1 MGKNMKQR
9 LITAAFGFAVLIPVL
24 LFSDTIVLP
33 IALALF
39 SALGVWEML
48 GCVGLRD
55 RLGLLIPSLIVAAV
69 IPFAA
74 RYITLSVGKI
84 SYTIAI
90 FGVIVFIYMYY
101 LLCNSVV
108 SKGKLCVLDA
118 SLVFLTTL
126 YITVGFTSIVLLR
139 DLPHGNLL
147 ILLVFIGAWVTDG
160 AAYFVG
166 RALGKHKLIPDV
178 SPKKTIE
185 GAVGGSVFCA
195 ISFVLFGL
203 AAGKITTSSANVIE
217 MLIAGLIISVIS
229 QFGDLIAS
237 LIKRHYGIKDY
248 GKLFP
253 GHGGV
258 MDRFDSIIAIA
269 PFLLM
274 ICAYPEIF
282 ALFS

>member
-1 MGKNMKQR
+1 MKQR

-55 RLGLLIPSLIVAAV
+55 RLQILIPSLLVSAA

-74 RYITLSVGKI
+74 RYITLHVGKI

-90 FGVIVFIYMYY
+90 SGVIVFIYMYY
-101 LLCNSVV
+101 LMCISVV
-108 SKGKLCVLDA
+108 SKGKLCILDSA
-118 SLVFLTTL
+118 LVFMTTL

-185 GAVGGSVFCA
+185 GAIGGSVFCA
-195 ISFVLFGL
+195 ISFVIFGF
-203 AAGKITTSSANVIE
+203 AAGKITTSSANLIE
-217 MLIAGLIISVIS
+217 MIIAGLAISVIS

-274 ICAYPEIF
+274 ICSYPEIF
-282 ALFS
+282 SLFQ

>member
-1 MGKNMKQR
+1 MKQR

-48 GCVGLRD
+48 GCVGLRE
-55 RLGLLIPSLIVAAV
+55 RPQILIPSLLVSAA

-74 RYITLSVGKI
+74 RYITQHVGKI

-90 FGVIVFIYMYY
+90 SGVIVFIYMYY
-101 LLCNSVV
+101 LMCISVV
-108 SKGKLCVLDA
+108 SRGKLCILDSA
-118 SLVFLTTL
+118 LIFMTTL

-185 GAVGGSVFCA
+185 GAIGGSVFCA
-195 ISFVLFGL
+195 ISFVIFGF
-203 AAGKITTSSANVIE
+203 AAGKITTSSANLIE
-217 MLIAGLIISVIS
+217 MIVAGLAISVIS

-274 ICAYPEIF
+274 ICSYPEIF
-282 ALFS
+282 SLFQ

>member
-1 MGKNMKQR
+1 MKQR

-48 GCVGLRD
+48 GCVGLRE
-55 RLGLLIPSLIVAAV
+55 RPQILIPSLLVSAA

-74 RYITLSVGKI
+74 RYITQHVGKI

-90 FGVIVFIYMYY
+90 SGVIVFIYMYY
-101 LLCNSVV
+101 LMCISVV
-108 SKGKLCVLDA
+108 SRGKLCILDSA
-118 SLVFLTTL
+118 LVFMTTL

-185 GAVGGSVFCA
+185 GAIGGSVFCA
-195 ISFVLFGL
+195 ISFVIFGF
-203 AAGKITTSSANVIE
+203 AAGKITTSSANLIE
-217 MLIAGLIISVIS
+217 MIVAGLAISVIS

-274 ICAYPEIF
+274 ICSYPEIF
-282 ALFS
+282 SLFQ

>member
-1 MGKNMKQR
+1 MKQR
-9 LITAAFGFAVLIPVL
+9 LITAAVGFAVLIPVL
-24 LFSDTIVLP
+24 LFSDTIALP

-48 GCVGLRD
+48 GCIGLRD
-55 RLGLLIPSLIVAAV
+55 RLGILIPSLLVSVV

-90 FGVIVFIYMYY
+90 SSVIIFIYMYY

-108 SKGKLCVLDA
+108 SKGKLCILDA
-118 SLVFLTTL
+118 SLVFLTTI
-126 YITVGFTSIVLLR
+126 YITFGFTSIVLLR

-185 GAVGGSVFCA
+185 GAVGGSIFCA
-195 ISFVLFGL
+195 ISFVLFGFV
-203 AAGKITTSSANVIE
+203 AGKFTPSSANIIE

-248 GKLFP
+248 GKIFP

-274 ICAYPEIF
+274 ICAYPNIF
-282 ALFS
+282 ALFG

>member
-1 MGKNMKQR
+1 M
-9 LITAAFGFAVLIPVL
+9 FGFAVLIPVL

-48 GCVGLRD
+48 GCIGLRD
-55 RLGLLIPSLIVAAV
+55 RMQILIPSLLVSAV

-74 RYITLSVGKI
+74 RYITQHVGKI

-90 FGVIVFIYMYY
+90 SGVIVFIYMYY
-101 LLCNSVV
+101 LMCISVV
-108 SKGKLCVLDA
+108 SKGKLCILDS
-118 SLVFLTTL
+118 SLVFMTTL

-178 SPKKTIE
+178 SPKKTVE
-185 GAVGGSVFCA
+185 GAIGGSVFCS
-195 ISFVLFGL
+195 ISFVIFGF
-203 AAGKITTSSANVIE
+203 AAGKVTTSSANLIE
-217 MLIAGLIISVIS
+217 MIIAGLAISVIS

-237 LIKRHYGIKDY
+237 LIKRHYGIKNY

-274 ICAYPEIF
+274 ICSYPEIF
-282 ALFS
+282 SLFQ

>member
-185 GAVGGSVFCA
+185 GAIGGSVFCA

>member
-1 MGKNMKQR
+1 MKQR

-69 IPFAA
+69 LPFAA

-203 AAGKITTSSANVIE
+203 AAGKVTTSSANVIE

>member
-1 MGKNMKQR
+1 MKQR

-126 YITVGFTSIVLLR
+126 DITVGFTSIVLLR

-185 GAVGGSVFCA
+185 GAIGGSVFCA

-203 AAGKITTSSANVIE
+203 AAGKVTTSSANVIE

>member
-1 MGKNMKQR
+1 MKQR
-9 LITAAFGFAVLIPVL
+9 LITAAVGFAVLIPVL

-39 SALGVWEML
+39 AAIGVWEML
-48 GCVGLRD
+48 GCIGLRK
-55 RLGLLIPSLIVAAV
+55 RLDVLIPSLLASAAL
-69 IPFAA
+69 PFSA
-74 RYITLSVGKI
+74 RYVTEYVGTI
-84 SYTIAI
+84 SYTLAI
-90 FGVIVFIYMYY
+90 IGVVMFVYMYY
-101 LLCNSVV
+101 LLCDSVV
-108 SKGKLCVLDA
+108 SKGKLSVLDS

-126 YITVGFTSIVLLR
+126 YITIGFTSIVLLR
-139 DLPHGNLL
+139 DLPHGNLM

-166 RALGKHKLIPDV
+166 RAFGKHKLIPDV

-195 ISFVLFGL
+195 LAFVVFGL
-203 AAGKITTSSANVIE
+203 AAGKLTASTANVIE
-217 MLIAGLIISVIS
+217 TIIAGLIVSVIS

-274 ICAYPEIF
+274 ICAFPEIF
-282 ALFS
+282 AIFS